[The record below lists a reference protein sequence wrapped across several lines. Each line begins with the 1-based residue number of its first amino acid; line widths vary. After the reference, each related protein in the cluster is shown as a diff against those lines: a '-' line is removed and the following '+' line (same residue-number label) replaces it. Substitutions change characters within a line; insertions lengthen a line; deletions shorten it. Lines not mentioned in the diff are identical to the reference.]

1 MRFMMRTTVDVDDK
15 LLAEAEEI
23 LGEKSPSKAVNFA
36 LRELVRRRKL
46 DRLRSWI
53 GRGDL
58 IDNWREMEELELE
71 EMREQLGDTR

>member
-1 MRFMMRTTVDVDDK
+1 MRTTVDVDDK
-15 LLAEAEEI
+15 LLAEAETM
-23 LGEKSPSKAVNFA
+23 LGEKSPSKTVNFA

-46 DRLRSWI
+46 EKLRSWI

-58 IDNWREMEELELE
+58 IDNWREMEELELK

>member
-1 MRFMMRTTVDVDDK
+1 MRTTFDVDDQ
-15 LLAEAEEI
+15 LLAEAEKMI
-23 LGEKSPSKAVNFA
+23 GEKSPSRTVNFA

-58 IDNWREMEELELE
+58 VDNWRELEELELKE
-71 EMREQLGDTR
+71 AGEQRQ

>member
-1 MRFMMRTTVDVDDK
+1 MRTTVDVDDK
-15 LLAEAEEI
+15 LLEEAEKI

-46 DRLRSWI
+46 EELRSWI

-58 IDNWREMEELELE
+58 MDNWREMEELELR
-71 EMREQLGDTR
+71 EMRDQLGDTR